1 MAAAPT
7 KKLLRAG
14 FAGAGDGSQH
24 RQARTSLRRRGWA
37 RIASLAIRRTL
48 AVARAC
54 FQVRRRRMRGSSA
67 ASAAMQHAAEAIRR
81 RRVSGRC
88 LRSPRQA
95 LLLARMRGLVR
106 SHRAEVHLISRTA
119 AR

>member
-1 MAAAPT
+1 
-7 KKLLRAG
+7 LR
-14 FAGAGDGSQH
+14 
-24 RQARTSLRRRGWA
+24 
-37 RIASLAIRRTL
+37 SLAIRRTL

-54 FQVRRRRMRGSSA
+54 FQVRRRCMRGSST

-81 RRVSGRC
+81 RRGAGRWS
-88 LRSPRQA
+88 LSPRQA

-106 SHRAEVHLISRTA
+106 SHRAEVHLISHTA